1 MAMADL
7 IPTGRTSLVT
17 HGSTQ
22 LQIQTEYA
30 YRPSPRITTTVQR
43 SGQVVQKIELS
54 LEKPISTLEEKDL
67 MEVTIRKQ
75 HAEVIDII
83 SRGSQ
88 RIQIPAELMNDQ
100 PPQRA
105 PLPKVSEEKPY
116 PETDPKP
123 AMMERLE
130 TLPGTHRIYRLDN
143 EGNFI
148 NAAISREFQR
158 AFKPIF
164 KSLRELIA
172 VFSEIPGIGLTRE
185 SGVYEIERNRVYLVS
200 TGLEIYF
207 FCIDR
212 PDYSVDYEVQLRA
225 LLK

>member
-30 YRPSPRITTTVQR
+30 YRPSPRVTTTVQR
-43 SGQVVQKIELS
+43 AGQMVQKIERS
-54 LEKPISTLEEKDL
+54 LDKPITTLEEKDQ

-83 SRGSQ
+83 QRGSQ
-88 RIQIPAELMNDQ
+88 RIQIPAELTTDS
-100 PPQRA
+100 PPA
-105 PLPKVSEEKPY
+105 KLILPNVSEEKPY
-116 PETDPKP
+116 PQTDSVPLL
-123 AMMERLE
+123 MEKLE
-130 TLPGTHRIYRLDN
+130 ALPGTHRIYRLDN

-148 NAAISREFQR
+148 NAAISKEFQR
-158 AFKPIF
+158 TFKPIF
-164 KSLRELIA
+164 KSLHELIA

-185 SGVYEIERNRVYLVS
+185 TGVYEIERNKTYLVS

-225 LLK
+225 LLN